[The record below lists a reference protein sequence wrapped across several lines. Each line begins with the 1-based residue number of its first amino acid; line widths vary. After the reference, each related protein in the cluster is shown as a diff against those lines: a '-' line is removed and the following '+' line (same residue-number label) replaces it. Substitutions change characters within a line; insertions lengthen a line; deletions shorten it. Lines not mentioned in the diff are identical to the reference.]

1 MTLTDIIAAHE
12 KELSASDRR
21 LIEVLVQDPGQS
33 AFLSAAKLGDKV
45 GVHAATVVRLAKKLG
60 FSGFPALQDKL
71 QSALLSEADPARRLQ
86 KSLQRIRSGDIIAE
100 LAAIER
106 ENLALIADQVPQP
119 QVAAAARLLAG
130 ARSVYVFA
138 YGHASAL
145 GEIALRRLRR
155 FGVVATDLRFQ
166 GRELAERVLS
176 LEAGDVVFCFSL
188 RRLAPGLEAL
198 LHHATGTGA
207 QSILITDLPR
217 SDELPHAD
225 LLLSASRGHSTEYQT
240 LAVPMLILNAIVLTM
255 ANEADIKS
263 SQIEKLGEL
272 ISRFEHAEAD

>member
-1 MTLTDIIAAHE
+1 MTLRDIIAAHE
-12 KELSASDRR
+12 DDLSASDRR
-21 LIEVLVQDPGQS
+21 LIEVLMRDPGES

-71 QSALLSEADPARRLQ
+71 QSALLSEADPARRLE

-106 ENLALIADQVPQP
+106 NNLARIADQVPQ
-119 QVAAAARLLAG
+119 ARIAEAARILAG
-130 ARSVYVFA
+130 APGVYVFA

-155 FGVVATDLRFQ
+155 FGIVATDLRFQ

-176 LEAGDVVFCFSL
+176 LGAGDAVFCFSL
-188 RRLAPGLEAL
+188 RRLAPGLEPL
-198 LHHATGTGA
+198 LQYTRSSGA
-207 QSILITDLPR
+207 RSILITDLPTW
-217 SDELPHAD
+217 SGSCKPD

-240 LAVPMLILNAIVLTM
+240 LSVPMLILNAIVLTM
-255 ANEADIKS
+255 ANES
-263 SQIEKLGEL
+263 GTRSQIEKLGEL
-272 ISRFEHAEAD
+272 ISRFEHADAD